1 MKKVDLNFELK
12 DLADNQIG
20 NAGQVLAVILM
31 AETKGDSIKFFDW
44 SMSLHKLQSIEVDS
58 SDLSKIKDVINNTE
72 RVTLLLKAQFLKYFE
87 TLK

>member
-12 DLADNQIG
+12 DLAGNSIG
-20 NAGQVLAVILM
+20 NAGQILAVILM

-44 SMSLHKLQSIEVDS
+44 SMTLHKLEPIEVDN
-58 SDLSKIKDVINNTE
+58 SDLSKIKDVVNNTE
-72 RVTLLLKAQFLKYFE
+72 RVTLLIKAQFLKHFE